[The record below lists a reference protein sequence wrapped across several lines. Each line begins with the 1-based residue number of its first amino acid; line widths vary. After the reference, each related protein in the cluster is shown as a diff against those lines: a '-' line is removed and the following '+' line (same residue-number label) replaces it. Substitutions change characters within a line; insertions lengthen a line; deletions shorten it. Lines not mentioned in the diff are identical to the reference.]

1 MLWISFVCI
10 SKKDNS
16 SFPLLSRSHIN
27 IIVFLICCEND
38 TTQNERISSMIEEK
52 NTKIHFK
59 ELQDEGVYFMFVSW
73 CITVF

>member
-52 NTKIHFK
+52 KHKNTF
-59 ELQDEGVYFMFVSW
+59 
-73 CITVF
+73 